1 MERTMD
7 FAPMLQDSDCEIELW
22 SSICGQP
29 VLMIQSGGKSAN
41 NPPAVLS
48 PSKLSNLQPPLRS
61 TMTSSSMTPIQSM
74 HPPRRF
80 KSISADREVI
90 FEISAEDRV
99 FMRLHRQAACFDL
112 KVSERRRECQSLN
125 VSKDDVKK
133 IFESLKV

>member
-1 MERTMD
+1 
-7 FAPMLQDSDCEIELW
+7 MLQDSDCEIELW

-48 PSKLSNLQPPLRS
+48 PSKLSPEPKSNLQPPRRS
-61 TMTSSSMTPIQSM
+61 TMTSLSMTPIQSM

-80 KSISADREVI
+80 KSISADREVN

-99 FMRLHRQAACFDL
+99 FMRLHRQAACIDL
-112 KVSERRRECQSLN
+112 KVSERRRECQSPH